1 MFWPFKLPARSKIE
15 FSRSP
20 ASLLLFL
27 AEPNNKQ
34 QPMWETSDSEISVD
48 RLMHEIRERVVREQR
63 VAAESHLALATTV
76 AQNGDAASSAQVDP
90 SVLSLQ
96 PEFQPRLDNRY
107 HVNDLLKYHGAD
119 FVRNAYRAL
128 LKREPEAPALAS
140 HLANLASGRFN
151 KIDVLASL
159 QFSPEG
165 RQAAVKLEGV
175 WWPVTIRRLGRV
187 PVFGY
192 LVQVAVAIAR
202 LPSLHRHQRQSEFYV
217 LDQQQRIMDHA
228 NQIHEQLAGEL
239 ARVSAQTAALGQQ
252 SANQQR
258 TIESVLQQQQTM
270 ADGEEL
276 ARKQFAGELA
286 RISVQSIA
294 LAEASAAQQ
303 QTIALL
309 TNQQQV
315 LAQEQTELKELK
327 TVIESRLSA
336 TERLLEEQTRQALIR
351 HDEVNQKFDERSQQ
365 LLDGQQQISQQL
377 QDEIQKLLEEQR
389 QTRTEL
395 LMQER
400 RLSLLLETIREQP
413 REPSHP
419 SLSKVVAEEE
429 EHLLDP
435 LYASFEDR
443 FRGPREEV
451 RRRLQVYIPI
461 LKEAGVVKDVLDVGC
476 GRGEWL
482 ELLKDE
488 AMEGRGVD
496 HNRVFV
502 EQCRQKGLEV
512 TEEEALVYLR
522 GLPDNSLD
530 VITSFH
536 LVEHLPF
543 ESLIKLLDE
552 MIRTLR
558 SGGLLILETPN
569 PENFMVGSF
578 SFYADPTHRN
588 PIPSATLQFLLE
600 SRGLSRVEV
609 MKLRPWDEARIEGDS
624 EIIKRFN
631 EYFYSAPDY
640 GVTAWKI

>member
-1 MFWPFKLPARSKIE
+1 MQNPIL
-15 FSRSP
+15 
-20 ASLLLFL
+20 
-27 AEPNNKQ
+27 
-34 QPMWETSDSEISVD
+34 ETSDPEISVD
-48 RLMHEIRERVVREQR
+48 RLMHEIRERVAREQR
-63 VAAESHLALATTV
+63 AVAESDSLSATGL
-76 AQNGDAASSAQVDP
+76 AQNGDAPSSAQVDP
-90 SVLSLQ
+90 SALSLQ

-107 HVNDLLKYHGAD
+107 HANDLLKYHGAN

-128 LKREPEAPALAS
+128 LKREPEAAALAS
-140 HLANLASGRFN
+140 HLTNLGSGRFN

-159 QFSPEG
+159 HFSPEG
-165 RQAAVKLEGV
+165 RQAAVKVEGL
-175 WWPVTIRRLGRV
+175 WWPVTIRRLGRI
-187 PVFGY
+187 PFLGY
-192 LVQVAVAIAR
+192 LIQVAAAIAR
-202 LPSLHRHQRQSEFYV
+202 LPNLHQHQRQSEFYV
-217 LDQQQRIMDHA
+217 LGQQQRIVDHA
-228 NQIHEQLAGEL
+228 NQIHKQVADEL
-239 ARVSAQTAALGQQ
+239 AHLSAQTAALGEQ
-252 SANQQR
+252 SASQQR
-258 TIESVLQQQQTM
+258 TIESVLQQQQILG
-270 ADGEEL
+270 DVHDL

-286 RISVQSIA
+286 EISAQAIA
-294 LAEASAAQQ
+294 LEEEAAAQQ

-315 LAQEQTELKELK
+315 LAQQQIELKVELRA
-327 TVIESRLSA
+327 VIESRLSA
-336 TERLLEEQTRQALIR
+336 TEQLLEEQTRQALIR
-351 HDEVNQKFDERSQQ
+351 HDEVNQRFDERAQQ
-365 LLDGQQQISQQL
+365 LLEGQTQISGQL
-377 QDEIQKLLEEQR
+377 QEEIQKLLKEQR

-400 RLSLLLETIREQP
+400 RLGLLLDTLREQSQD
-413 REPSHP
+413 PSHQP
-419 SLSKVVAEEE
+419 LSKVIADEE

-451 RRRLQVYIPI
+451 KKRLQVYLPI
-461 LKEAGVVKDVLDVGC
+461 LKDAGVVTDVLDIGC

-482 ELLKDE
+482 ELLE
-488 AMEGRGVD
+488 YETIEGRGVD

-502 EQCRQKGLEV
+502 EQCRQAGLDV
-512 TEEEALVYLR
+512 VEEDALAYLR
-522 GLPDNSLD
+522 GLPDESLN

-609 MKLRPWDEARIEGDS
+609 MKLRPWDEARIEGES

-640 GVTAWKI
+640 GITGWKS